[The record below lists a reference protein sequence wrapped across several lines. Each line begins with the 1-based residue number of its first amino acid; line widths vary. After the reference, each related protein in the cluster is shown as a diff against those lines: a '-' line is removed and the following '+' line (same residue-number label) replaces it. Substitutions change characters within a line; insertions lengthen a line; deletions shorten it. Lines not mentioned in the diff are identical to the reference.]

1 MDMHMTCTC
10 SCVHA
15 LCTARAR
22 HTYITRIASPSGARL
37 RGRSAREQRLRL
49 LRGTRRAAHGA
60 RSRPA
65 YSSLIPART
74 YTKPDTHPDPGP
86 YLILTLT
93 LTLTPTTAP
102 DPGPDQVRTVD
113 ANERVLPSAH
123 VDWAFKAEK
132 IFDAATGTAPWVP
145 TAAGTSNGGGGGD
158 LRKAAS
164 AKQGEVTSAG
174 LVRWKAKADG
184 KAALREAG
192 VFSANPSQ
200 LSP

>member
-1 MDMHMTCTC
+1 M
-10 SCVHA
+10 
-15 LCTARAR
+15 
-22 HTYITRIASPSGARL
+22 
-37 RGRSAREQRLRL
+37 
-49 LRGTRRAAHGA
+49 
-60 RSRPA
+60 
-65 YSSLIPART
+65 
-74 YTKPDTHPDPGP
+74 
-86 YLILTLT
+86 
-93 LTLTPTTAP
+93 
-102 DPGPDQVRTVD
+102 RTVD

-123 VDWAFKAEK
+123 VDWAFKAE
-132 IFDAATGTAPWVP
+132 AATGTAPWVP
-145 TAAGTSNGGGGGD
+145 TAAGTSGNGGGGGGD

>member
-1 MDMHMTCTC
+1 M
-10 SCVHA
+10 
-15 LCTARAR
+15 
-22 HTYITRIASPSGARL
+22 
-37 RGRSAREQRLRL
+37 
-49 LRGTRRAAHGA
+49 
-60 RSRPA
+60 
-65 YSSLIPART
+65 
-74 YTKPDTHPDPGP
+74 
-86 YLILTLT
+86 
-93 LTLTPTTAP
+93 
-102 DPGPDQVRTVD
+102 RTVD

-145 TAAGTSNGGGGGD
+145 TAAGTSGNGGGGGGGGGD

-164 AKQGEVTSAG
+164 PKQGEVTSAG